1 MTYYS
6 GISILDIQN
15 AHSISA
21 GVLDQKHGLPANA
34 SVAADH
40 DFGAREKGRGA
51 KGPAARA

>member
-51 KGPAARA
+51 KNPAARA